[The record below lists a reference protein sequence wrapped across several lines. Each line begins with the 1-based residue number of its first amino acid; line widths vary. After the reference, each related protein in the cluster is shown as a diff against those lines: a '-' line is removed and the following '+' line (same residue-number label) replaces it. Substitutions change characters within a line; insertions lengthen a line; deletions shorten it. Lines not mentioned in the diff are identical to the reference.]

1 MFNDQFLFYF
11 ALKSE
16 IKQYINN
23 DIEFFKKNFKMLLVN
38 EHIKQI
44 FNIKNYIT
52 NNTKNVNALFYS
64 ENLTYNALN
73 YEMLEAYT
81 LLMRTAIIKFNNLFS
96 LGRLG
101 FLEYDTML
109 DTVFILP
116 AEQKA
121 LQFLIEELLI
131 YQYYFEIFNSNLNKY
146 FINDFFNYKNLLE
159 LKKYNKI
166 LTFFNK
172 LIYIVFFLL
181 DPFFF
186 KYF

>member
-11 ALKSE
+11 ALKSDQ
-16 IKQYINN
+16 KKYINN
-23 DIEFFKKNFKMLLVN
+23 DNYNFKKNFQILYSNTFFKQFFK
-38 EHIKQI
+38 IKKYI
-44 FNIKNYIT
+44 YNNIISLFFN
-52 NNTKNVNALFYS
+52 
-64 ENLTYNALN
+64 ENLTLNAFN
-73 YEMLEAYT
+73 YEMLESYT
-81 LLMRTAIIKFNNLFS
+81 LLMQTPIIKFNKLFS

-109 DTVFILP
+109 ETVFIFSGEKTQL
-116 AEQKA
+116 K
-121 LQFLIEELLI
+121 FFIEDFMLYE
-131 YQYYFEIFNSNLNKY
+131 YYFNIYNENLNTN
-146 FINDFFNYKNLLE
+146 FINDFYNYYNKLE
-159 LKKYNKI
+159 ILKLHKI